1 MSLGEYVGSG
11 SGTTRLLMRFNG
23 DATDSSGNG
32 NNGTEYNITYVNDR
46 LTKCGSFNGTTSG
59 IKVSNHS
66 SLNFRNECTFSVWFK
81 ANDYAPGTTRVIAAK
96 WGASNV
102 QNQYSFALSGDII
115 LLTIRSDNGSY
126 YQLLDTQKVRVD
138 IWQNAIYSCDS
149 TTMRLYVDGVYKKS
163 KSWHGTVNLG
173 TSPPDL
179 GVGYYTVDGSLVFNG
194 LMDELIIESR
204 AWSHS
209 EIIKYYTN
217 TMGRYG
223 II

>member
-23 DATDSSGNG
+23 DATDSSGND
-32 NNGTEYNITYVNDR
+32 NNGTGYNITYVNDR

-59 IKVSNHS
+59 IKVLNHS
-66 SLNFRNECTFSVWFK
+66 SLNFRNECTFSAWFK
-81 ANDYAPGTTRVIAAK
+81 TNSDSQQVIATK
-96 WGASNV
+96 WTTSITSA
-102 QNQYSFALSGDII
+102 QNQYSFVIAGNKTL
-115 LLTIRSDNGSY
+115 LLTLRYTSGAN
-126 YQLLDTQKVRVD
+126 YQVFDTETVRVG
-138 IWQNAIYSCDS
+138 IWQNAIVSCDS
-149 TTMRLYVDGVYKKS
+149 TTMRLYVDGVYKSS
-163 KSWHGTVNLG
+163 KSWPGTINLG

-179 GVGYYTVDGSLVFNG
+179 GVGYLAANGSSGFNG
-194 LMDELIIESR
+194 LIDELIIESR

-223 II
+223 TI